1 MKRPGDPTPAPPG
14 GRAAARQRM
23 YEEQRSAEPA
33 KKQAAGPAKR
43 KKAKTKKRWRAMRS
57 KPDLARNRRGA
68 TQRRKTRRPGG
79 KVLQRLFTYLGQRD
93 PAFNNDVVATVA
105 VPKAVRPS
113 YALTKQ
119 ALQMKPVTAASAKRT
134 RRRPPAAVVRCVN
147 RKGGEEDFAR
157 AETE

>member
-1 MKRPGDPTPAPPG
+1 
-14 GRAAARQRM
+14 
-23 YEEQRSAEPA
+23 
-33 KKQAAGPAKR
+33 
-43 KKAKTKKRWRAMRS
+43 MRS

-105 VPKAVRPS
+105 VPKAVRPN

-134 RRRPPAAVVRCVN
+134 RRRPAAAKSYAASIAKAAEKLSRGH
-147 RKGGEEDFAR
+147 RGKPKRRAAKGSHFGAPPPGVPGVWQEIGPTRVPE
-157 AETE
+157 